1 MKVEQGAG
9 AASEHALAAA
19 PSVRRTVALRRAAA
33 ALGAALALATS
44 SGAFAQPSTAQPTTA
59 QPSAAQPSAAQ
70 PSAGSQPSDAP
81 SSAAS
86 RATSQTN
93 PGSSQSTTP
102 AKNRVVTIREVTIVG
117 RIQKPVAAVDVS
129 RIQPKMT
136 LAELR
141 QPFLQRIGESIY
153 SSPF

>member
-44 SGAFAQPSTAQPTTA
+44 SGAFAQPSTAQPTT
-59 QPSAAQPSAAQ
+59 AQPSAAQ

>member
-1 MKVEQGAG
+1 MKVEQGAR
-9 AASEHALAAA
+9 AASERALAAA

-44 SGAFAQPSTAQPTTA
+44 SGAFAQPST
-59 QPSAAQPSAAQ
+59 AQPSAAQ

-141 QPFLQRIGESIY
+141 QPFLQRIGEAIY